1 MKNCLQHILDQGF
14 GLYSINDALSIQYCN
29 DDMTLCITSIPGLN
43 EEPIYVNI
51 VNRTPGQIRE
61 EIFNAV
67 NIILAM
73 YRDQMWEDIQR
84 L

>member
-14 GLYSINDALSIQYCN
+14 GLYSINEAISIQYCN
-29 DDMTLCITSIPGLN
+29 DDMTLCVTPIPGLN